1 MKNGR
6 KTILIIEDDSDIRT
20 IIAFNLK
27 KESFNSIEANNGEI
41 GLEKARQ
48 IVPDLILIDIMLP
61 GIQGLDVCRI
71 IKSDNNT
78 KNIPII
84 LISALGQEE
93 NIVNGLEAGA
103 DDYITKPFSNKI
115 FLARIKSVLRRRVDR
130 IDGDNK
136 NNLHING
143 LSLNLGHREV
153 RVDGKIVEN
162 LTFTEFQIL
171 FLLCSNPGWVFTR
184 YQIIEKIRGDNYPVT
199 DRSVDFQIVGL
210 RKKLGTAGK
219 LIKTIRSVGYRFT
232 PDEQI

>member
-1 MKNGR
+1 MKD
-6 KTILIIEDDSDIRT
+6 ILIIEDDSDIRA
-20 IIAFNLK
+20 IITFNLK
-27 KESFNSIEANNGEI
+27 KEGFNSIEADDGEI

-48 IVPDLILIDIMLP
+48 MVPDLILLDIMLP
-61 GIQGLDVCRI
+61 GIQGIDVCRN
-71 IKSDNNT
+71 IKSDRNT

-84 LISALGQEE
+84 LVSALGQED

-115 FLARIKSVLRRRVDR
+115 LLARVKSVLRRKVDK
-130 IDGDNK
+130 IDGNNK
-136 NNLHING
+136 NNLHISG
-143 LSLNLGHREV
+143 LSINQGRREV
-153 RVDGKIVEN
+153 KVDGKIVKN

-171 FLLCSNPGWVFTR
+171 FLLCSHPGWVFTR

-210 RKKLGTAGK
+210 RKKIGTAGK
-219 LIKTIRSVGYRFT
+219 LIKTVRSVGYRFT

>member
-1 MKNGR
+1 MKD
-6 KTILIIEDDSDIRT
+6 ILIIEDDSDIRA
-20 IIAFNLK
+20 IITFNLK
-27 KESFNSIEANNGEI
+27 KEGFNSIEADDGEI

-48 IVPDLILIDIMLP
+48 MVPDLILLDIMLP
-61 GIQGLDVCRI
+61 GIQGIDVCRN
-71 IKSDNNT
+71 IKSDRNT

-84 LISALGQEE
+84 LVSALGQED

-115 FLARIKSVLRRRVDR
+115 LLARVKSVLRRKVDQ
-130 IDGDNK
+130 IDGNNK
-136 NNLHING
+136 NNLHISG
-143 LSLNLGHREV
+143 LSINQGRREV
-153 RVDGKIVEN
+153 KVDGKIVKN

-171 FLLCSNPGWVFTR
+171 FLLCSHPGWVFTR

-210 RKKLGTAGK
+210 RKKIGTAGK
-219 LIKTIRSVGYRFT
+219 LIKTVRSVGYRFT

>member
-1 MKNGR
+1 MKD
-6 KTILIIEDDSDIRT
+6 ILIIEDDSDIRA
-20 IIAFNLK
+20 IITFNLK
-27 KESFNSIEANNGEI
+27 KEGFNSIEADDGEI

-48 IVPDLILIDIMLP
+48 MVPDLILLDIMLP
-61 GIQGLDVCRI
+61 GIQGIDVCRN
-71 IKSDNNT
+71 IKSDRNT

-84 LISALGQEE
+84 LVSALGQED

-115 FLARIKSVLRRRVDR
+115 LLARVKSVLRRKVDQ
-130 IDGDNK
+130 IDGNNK
-136 NNLHING
+136 NNLHISG

-171 FLLCSNPGWVFTR
+171 FLLCSHPGWVFTR

-210 RKKLGTAGK
+210 RKKLGTAGN
-219 LIKTIRSVGYRFT
+219 LIKTVRGVGYRFM
-232 PDEQI
+232 PDEKI